1 MKLNNAQP
9 IIDTRATRSLDAKL
23 TIGILELT
31 FKDGNIKMKIHPK
44 DRDDNKQIVA
54 DLEQIVS
61 KYIGVEINKE
71 TLQKLSDEILE
82 KTNQL
87 QTGRIV

>member
-9 IIDTRATRSLDAKL
+9 IIDTRATRFLDAKL

-31 FKDGNIKMKIHPK
+31 FKDGNIKMKIHSK

-54 DLEQIVS
+54 DLEQIIS
-61 KYIGVEINKE
+61 KYIGEKINKE
-71 TLQKLSDEILE
+71 NLQKLSDEILE

-87 QTGRIV
+87 QTGRVV